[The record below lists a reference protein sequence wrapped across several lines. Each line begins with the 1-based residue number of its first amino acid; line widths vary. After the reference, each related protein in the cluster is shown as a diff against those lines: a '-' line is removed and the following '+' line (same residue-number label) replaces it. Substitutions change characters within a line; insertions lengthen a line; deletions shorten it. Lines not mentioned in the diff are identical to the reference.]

1 MALTISSAFSGIRVA
16 AQRWFKAR
24 DLFVHDGATMRRI
37 HVSTRSQVFAVGAL
51 ALLSGCGVAGAAGVA
66 LNAPGVSKTITEY
79 AQRTGEVAA
88 MEDRV
93 AALQSEVAAI
103 RRDATKR
110 ADMLAKRQA
119 FLANLLN
126 GSGDAKVLASLLSV
140 DGTPTTN
147 ASKDILSAYGAVD
160 MDQVRMASALRAMTD
175 AKTQQGAAV
184 LSKLGLDPNRAA
196 VASGGMGGPYEPVD
210 PNAAKAPQAGAQS
223 PVQADPQFRALF
235 NSWKRLDQ
243 VEQAIGGIPSYKPVQ
258 SVSINSGF
266 GVRSDPF
273 MRRAAM
279 HAGVDMPA
287 PLGTPI
293 YATADGIVGR
303 AGRAGGYGNLIEL
316 EHGRGIQTRYG
327 HLSQINVPAG
337 AKVKRGQL
345 IGLMGSTGR
354 STGSHLHYEVRI
366 DGRAVNPIPF
376 LQSSDYLLALQ
387 NRTNATT
394 VGLGG
399 PAKAE

>member
-1 MALTISSAFSGIRVA
+1 MALTFSSAFSGIRVA

-37 HVSTRSQVFAVGAL
+37 HISTKSQVLAVSAV
-51 ALLSGCGVAGAAGVA
+51 ALLGSCGVAGAAGVA
-66 LNAPGVSKTITEY
+66 LNAPGVTKTITEY

-93 AALQSEVAAI
+93 AALQDEVKAI
-103 RRDATKR
+103 RRDATAR

-126 GSGDAKVLASLLSV
+126 GSGDAKVLAGLLSANGAPV
-140 DGTPTTN
+140 TG
-147 ASKDILSAYGAVD
+147 ASKDILAAFGSVD
-160 MDQVRMASALRAMTD
+160 TDQVKMAAALRAMTD

-184 LSKLGLDPNRAA
+184 LAKLGIDANRGEA
-196 VASGGMGGPYEPVD
+196 VGGMGGPYEPVD
-210 PNAAKAPQAGAQS
+210 ANTAKAAQS
-223 PVQADPQFRALF
+223 ATQAPVQADPQFRALF

-243 VEQAIGGIPSYKPVQ
+243 VEQTIGGIPSYKPVQ
-258 SVSINSGF
+258 SISINSGF

-279 HAGVDMPA
+279 HAGVDMPG
-287 PLGTPI
+287 PIGTPI

-303 AGRAGGYGNLIEL
+303 AGRAGGYGNLLEL

-327 HLSQINVPAG
+327 HLSQILVVAG
-337 AKVKRGQL
+337 AKIKRGQL

-387 NRTNATT
+387 NRTNASP